1 MAKPTDNVIDLHH
14 ALQLAKW
21 GLSLGGNI
29 SSPAAASV
37 IAHWKSPRSKCFIA
51 ACIWRIDAYRTQVL
65 ICCGLPTALS
75 RQRLNRDAFLSA
87 AAIRL

>member
-1 MAKPTDNVIDLHH
+1 MPKPTDNVVDLHH

-37 IAHWKSPRSKCFIA
+37 IAHSKSPRFQMFYSRVYLAHRRVSDPGLDMLRIA
-51 ACIWRIDAYRTQVL
+51 Y
-65 ICCGLPTALS
+65 GSLP
-75 RQRLNRDAFLSA
+75 A
-87 AAIRL
+87 APEP

>member
-1 MAKPTDNVIDLHH
+1 MPKPTDNVVDLHH

-37 IAHWKSPRSKCFIA
+37 IGALEVTTVQMFYSRVYLAHRRVSDPGLDMLRIA
-51 ACIWRIDAYRTQVL
+51 Y
-65 ICCGLPTALS
+65 GSLP
-75 RQRLNRDAFLSA
+75 A
-87 AAIRL
+87 APEP